1 MSWPRGGSTR
11 PSSPKRSE
19 TSVSGPLSGYRV
31 VEIAEGVA
39 GPYAA
44 MSLGDAGAD
53 VIKIEPPPGDRSR
66 GWSPPLGG
74 GSVLFRA
81 LNRSKRG
88 IVLDWSSAEDVETA
102 RRLLASADAA
112 VVDKFGLPS
121 ELRWESLDAPGLV
134 YCAISGFG
142 PQGPWAERPA
152 SEIGA
157 QMASEATSSLGA
169 LGAEPVRHGSDIGSV
184 FAANHAIQAIC
195 AALYARDDSDPAH
208 PTGGQRVEVS
218 LFGSLIAMR
227 STMWVALSNPDEWWG
242 FHLDSYVKPPDH
254 GYQCRDLPI
263 YFSLARIRGEA
274 FESLI
279 DELGMDW
286 AREHPDYERLR
297 SDGAGGAGRY
307 SAELKPLWE
316 RGFANFDAEQLI
328 EIVERHG
335 GWAFPMHDY
344 ERLSRDPQVAA
355 VEAII
360 ELEQEDGSL
369 MRQVAPPW
377 DFEGTPV
384 SRPSRPAPR
393 LGQHQAEV
401 ISELASL

>member
-1 MSWPRGGSTR
+1 MTDVP
-11 PSSPKRSE
+11 
-19 TSVSGPLSGYRV
+19 GPLDGYRV

-39 GPYAA
+39 GPYTA

-53 VIKIEPPPGDRSR
+53 VIKVEPPAGDRAR
-66 GWSPPLGG
+66 GWSPQADSGD
-74 GSVLFRA
+74 SVLFRA

-88 IVLDWSSAEDVETA
+88 IVLDWNSPADLELGK
-102 RRLLASADAA
+102 RLLEEADVAI
-112 VVDKFGLPS
+112 VDKVGLP
-121 ELRWESLDAPGLV
+121 EALRWESLDAPGLV

-142 PQGPWAERPA
+142 ERGPWADRPT
-152 SEIGA
+152 SELAA
-157 QMASEATSSLGA
+157 QLASEATASLGII
-169 LGAEPVRHGSDIGSV
+169 GEEPVRHGGDIGSMY
-184 FAANHAIQAIC
+184 AANYAIQAIC
-195 AALYARDDSDPAH
+195 AALFARDDSDPST
-208 PTGGQRVEVS
+208 PTGGQRIEVS

-227 STMWVALSNPDEWWG
+227 STLWVALSNPDEWWG

-263 YFSLARIRGEA
+263 YFSLARIRGDA

-279 DELGMDW
+279 DELDMNW
-286 AREHPDYERLR
+286 AREHADYNRLR

-307 SAELKPLWE
+307 AAELKPLWE
-316 RGFANFDAEQLI
+316 RGFANFDADRVI

-355 VEAII
+355 VDAII
-360 ELEQEDGSL
+360 EVEQSDGSVL
-369 MRQVAPPW
+369 RQVAPPW

-384 SRPSRPAPR
+384 SVRRPSPT
-393 LGQHQAEV
+393 LGEHQEELLAELRQ
-401 ISELASL
+401 SR

>member
-1 MSWPRGGSTR
+1 
-11 PSSPKRSE
+11 
-19 TSVSGPLSGYRV
+19 
-31 VEIAEGVA
+31 
-39 GPYAA
+39 

-53 VIKIEPPPGDRSR
+53 VVKIEPPGGDRSR
-66 GWSPPLGG
+66 GWAPSAGEDSP
-74 GSVLFRA
+74 LFLA

-88 IVLDWSSAEDVETA
+88 IVLDWSSEDDIETA
-102 RRLLASADAA
+102 RRLLSCADVA
-112 VVDKFGLPS
+112 VVDKHGLPPQ
-121 ELRWESLDAPGLV
+121 LGWEQLDAPGLV

-142 PQGPWAERPA
+142 PQGPWADRPA

-157 QMASEATSSLGA
+157 QMASEATSSLGN
-169 LGAEPVRHGSDIGSV
+169 LGEAPVRHGSDIGSV
-184 FAANHAIQAIC
+184 FAANNAIQAIC
-195 AALYARDDSDPAH
+195 AALYARDDSDPAN

-227 STMWVALSNPDEWWG
+227 STLWVALSNPDEWWG

-274 FESLI
+274 FDELI
-279 DELGMDW
+279 DELNMDW
-286 AREHPDYERLR
+286 ARWHPDYDKLR
-297 SDGAGGAGRY
+297 TDGAGGAGRY

-316 RGFANFDAEQLI
+316 RGFANFDAEQVM

-335 GWAFPMHDY
+335 GWAFAMHDY
-344 ERLSRDPQVAA
+344 ERLSKDPQVEA
-355 VEAII
+355 VGA
-360 ELEQEDGSL
+360 LFDLQQADGTV

-384 SRPSRPAPR
+384 PTPTRPAPS
-393 LGQHQAEV
+393 LGEHQNEV
-401 ISELASL
+401 LGELAARL

>member
-1 MSWPRGGSTR
+1 MP
-11 PSSPKRSE
+11 
-19 TSVSGPLSGYRV
+19 GPLDGYRV

-39 GPYAA
+39 GPYTA
-44 MSLGDAGAD
+44 MSVGDAGAD
-53 VIKIEPPPGDRSR
+53 VVKIEPPHGDRSR
-66 GWSPPLGG
+66 GWAPSLDGDSP
-74 GSVLFRA
+74 LFRT

-88 IVLDWSSAEDVETA
+88 IVLDWSSERDIETA
-102 RRLLASADAA
+102 RRLLAQADVA
-112 VVDKFGLPS
+112 VVDKFGLPP
-121 ELRWESLDAPGLV
+121 ELGWEQLNAPGLV

-142 PQGPWAERPA
+142 PNGPWADRPA
-152 SEIGA
+152 SEIGT
-157 QMASEATSSLGA
+157 QMASEATSSLGN
-169 LGAEPVRHGSDIGSV
+169 LGEPPVRHGSDIGSV
-184 FAANHAIQAIC
+184 FAANNAIQAIC
-195 AALYARDDSDPAH
+195 AALYARDDSDPAN

-227 STMWVALSNPDEWWG
+227 STLWVALSNPDEWWG

-263 YFSLARIRGEA
+263 YFSLARIRGQG

-279 DELGMDW
+279 DDLDMDW
-286 AREHPDYERLR
+286 ARDHPDYHKLR
-297 SDGAGGAGRY
+297 TDGAGGAGRY

-316 RGFANFDAEQLI
+316 RGFANFNADQVM

-344 ERLSRDPQVAA
+344 ERLSKDPQVEA
-355 VEAII
+355 VGAIVD
-360 ELEQEDGSL
+360 LEQADGSI

-384 SRPSRPAPR
+384 PTPTRPAPA
-393 LGQHQAEV
+393 LGQHQDEV
-401 ISELASL
+401 FSELSAPS

>member
-1 MSWPRGGSTR
+1 MP
-11 PSSPKRSE
+11 
-19 TSVSGPLSGYRV
+19 GPLDGYRV

-39 GPYAA
+39 GPYTA

-53 VIKIEPPPGDRSR
+53 VIKIEPPQGDRSR
-66 GWSPPLGG
+66 GWAPSLDGDSP
-74 GSVLFRA
+74 VFRT

-88 IVLDWSSAEDVETA
+88 IVLDWSSGQDIETA
-102 RRLLASADAA
+102 RRLLAQADAA
-112 VVDKFGLPS
+112 VVDKYGLPP
-121 ELRWESLDAPGLV
+121 ELGWERLSASGLV

-142 PQGPWAERPA
+142 AQGPWADRPA

-157 QMASEATSSLGA
+157 QMASEATSSLGN
-169 LGAEPVRHGSDIGSV
+169 LGEPPVRHGSDIGSV
-184 FAANHAIQAIC
+184 FAANNAIQAIC
-195 AALYARDDSDPAH
+195 AALYARDDSDPSN

-227 STMWVALSNPDEWWG
+227 STLWVALSNPDEWWG

-286 AREHPDYERLR
+286 AREHPDYEKLR
-297 SDGAGGAGRY
+297 TDGAGGAGRY
-307 SAELKPLWE
+307 AAELKPLWE
-316 RGFANFDAEQLI
+316 RGFANFNADRVM

-344 ERLSRDPQVAA
+344 ERLSNDPQVGA
-355 VEAII
+355 VGAII
-360 ELEQEDGSL
+360 NLEQTDGSL

-384 SRPSRPAPR
+384 PTPTQPAPA
-393 LGQHQAEV
+393 LGQHQDEVLAELGAR
-401 ISELASL
+401 S

>member
-1 MSWPRGGSTR
+1 MP
-11 PSSPKRSE
+11 
-19 TSVSGPLSGYRV
+19 GPLHGYRV

-39 GPYAA
+39 GPYTA

-53 VIKIEPPPGDRSR
+53 VVKIEPPHGDRSR
-66 GWSPPLGG
+66 GWAPSLDSDS
-74 GSVLFRA
+74 SVFRT

-88 IVLDWSSAEDVETA
+88 IVLDWSSGQDIETA
-102 RRLLASADAA
+102 RRLLAQADVA
-112 VVDKFGLPS
+112 VVDKYGLPP
-121 ELRWESLDAPGLV
+121 ELGWERLNAPGLV

-142 PQGPWAERPA
+142 PQGPWADRPA
-152 SEIGA
+152 SELGT
-157 QMASEATSSLGA
+157 QMASEATSSLGN
-169 LGAEPVRHGSDIGSV
+169 LGEPPVRHGSDIGSV
-184 FAANHAIQAIC
+184 FAANNAIQAIC
-195 AALYARDDSDPAH
+195 AALYARDDSDPSN

-227 STMWVALSNPDEWWG
+227 STLWVALSNPDEWWG

-263 YFSLARIRGEA
+263 YFSLARIRGQG

-279 DELGMDW
+279 DELDMGWVRD
-286 AREHPDYERLR
+286 HPDYDRLR
-297 SDGAGGAGRY
+297 TDGAGGAGRY

-316 RGFANFDAEQLI
+316 RGFANFDADQVM

-344 ERLSRDPQVAA
+344 ERLSQDPQVDA
-355 VEAII
+355 VGAII
-360 ELEQEDGSL
+360 NLEQNNGSL

-384 SRPSRPAPR
+384 PTPTRPAPA
-393 LGQHQAEV
+393 LGEHQDEVLAELV
-401 ISELASL
+401 ARS

>member
-1 MSWPRGGSTR
+1 MTDVP
-11 PSSPKRSE
+11 
-19 TSVSGPLSGYRV
+19 GPLDGYRV

-39 GPYAA
+39 GPYTA

-53 VIKIEPPPGDRSR
+53 VIKVEPPAGDRAR
-66 GWSPPLGG
+66 GWSPQADSGD
-74 GSVLFRA
+74 SVLFRA

-88 IVLDWSSAEDVETA
+88 IVLDWNSPADLELGK
-102 RRLLASADAA
+102 RLLEEADVAI
-112 VVDKFGLPS
+112 VDKVGLP
-121 ELRWESLDAPGLV
+121 EALRWESLDAPGLI

-142 PQGPWAERPA
+142 KRGPWADRPT
-152 SEIGA
+152 SELAA
-157 QMASEATSSLGA
+157 QLASEATASLGII
-169 LGAEPVRHGSDIGSV
+169 GEEPVRHGGDIGSMY
-184 FAANHAIQAIC
+184 AANYAIQAIC
-195 AALYARDDSDPAH
+195 AALFARDDSDPST
-208 PTGGQRVEVS
+208 PTGGQRIEVS

-227 STMWVALSNPDEWWG
+227 STLWVALSNPDEWWG

-263 YFSLARIRGEA
+263 YFSLARIRGDA

-279 DELGMDW
+279 DELDMNW
-286 AREHPDYERLR
+286 AREHADYNRLR

-307 SAELKPLWE
+307 AAELKPLWE
-316 RGFANFDAEQLI
+316 RGFANFDADRVI

-355 VEAII
+355 VDAII
-360 ELEQEDGSL
+360 EVEQSDGSVL
-369 MRQVAPPW
+369 RQVAPPW

-384 SRPSRPAPR
+384 SVRRPSPT
-393 LGQHQAEV
+393 LGEHQEELLAELRQ
-401 ISELASL
+401 SR

>member
-1 MSWPRGGSTR
+1 MA
-11 PSSPKRSE
+11 
-19 TSVSGPLSGYRV
+19 GPLDGYRV

-39 GPYAA
+39 GPYTA

-53 VIKIEPPPGDRSR
+53 VVKIEPPQGDRSR
-66 GWSPPLGG
+66 GWAPSLDGDSP
-74 GSVLFRA
+74 LFRT

-88 IVLDWSSAEDVETA
+88 IVLDWSVDADVETA
-102 RRLLASADAA
+102 RCLLGQADVA
-112 VVDKFGLPS
+112 VVDKYGLP
-121 ELRWESLDAPGLV
+121 EALGWERLDAPGLI

-142 PQGPWAERPA
+142 PHGPWADRPA
-152 SEIGA
+152 SEIGT
-157 QMASEATSSLGA
+157 QMASEATSSLGN
-169 LGAEPVRHGSDIGSV
+169 LGEPPVRHGSDIGSV
-184 FAANHAIQAIC
+184 FAANNAIQAIC
-195 AALYARDDSDPAH
+195 AALYARDDSDPAN

-227 STMWVALSNPDEWWG
+227 STLWVALSNPDEWWG

-263 YFSLARIRGEA
+263 YFSLARIRGDA

-286 AREHPDYERLR
+286 AREHPDYESLR
-297 SDGAGGAGRY
+297 TDGAGGAGRY

-316 RGFANFDAEQLI
+316 RGFANFGAGQVM

-344 ERLSRDPQVAA
+344 ERLSRDPQVEA
-355 VEAII
+355 VGAIF
-360 ELEQEDGSL
+360 EMEQSDGSR

-384 SRPSRPAPR
+384 STPTRPAPA
-393 LGQHQAEV
+393 LGQHQDEVLAELV
-401 ISELASL
+401 ARR

>member
-1 MSWPRGGSTR
+1 MP
-11 PSSPKRSE
+11 
-19 TSVSGPLSGYRV
+19 GPLDGYRV

-39 GPYAA
+39 GPYTA

-53 VIKIEPPPGDRSR
+53 VVKVESPQGDRSR
-66 GWSPPLGG
+66 GWAPAA
-74 GSVLFRA
+74 GSDSALFRA

-88 IVLDWSSAEDVETA
+88 IVLDWSSAEDIETA
-102 RRLLASADAA
+102 RRLLTQADVA
-112 VVDKFGLPS
+112 VVDKHGLPA
-121 ELRWESLDAPGLV
+121 ELRWERLDAPGLV

-142 PQGPWAERPA
+142 PHGPWADRPG
-152 SEIGA
+152 SEIA
-157 QMASEATSSLGA
+157 TQMASEATSSLGRI
-169 LGAEPVRHGSDIGSV
+169 GEPPVRHGSDIGSV
-184 FAANHAIQAIC
+184 YAANNAIQAIC

-263 YFSLARIRGEA
+263 YFSLARMRGDAVEG
-274 FESLI
+274 LI
-279 DELGMDW
+279 DELGMEW
-286 AREHPDYERLR
+286 AREHPDYEKLR
-297 SDGAGGAGRY
+297 TDGAGSAGRY
-307 SAELKPLWE
+307 AAELRPLWE
-316 RGFANFDAEQLI
+316 RGFANHEAEDVI
-328 EIVERHG
+328 EIVERWG

-355 VEAII
+355 VGALID
-360 ELEQEDGSL
+360 LEQSDGTV

-377 DFEGTPV
+377 DFEGTAV
-384 SRPSRPAPR
+384 ATLRRPAPR
-393 LGQHQAEV
+393 LGEHQAEV
-401 ISELASL
+401 VADGYP